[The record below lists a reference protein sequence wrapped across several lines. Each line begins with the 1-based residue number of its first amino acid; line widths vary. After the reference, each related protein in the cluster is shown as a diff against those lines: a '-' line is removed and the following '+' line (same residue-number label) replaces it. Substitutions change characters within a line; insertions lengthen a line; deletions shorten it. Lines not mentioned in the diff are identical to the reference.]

1 MNAFV
6 RPAKHTFLPID
17 EIDLSHT
24 IRPYNAAVVA
34 ELAQSIRAIG
44 LQTPLT
50 CIVRDGQHVLVSG
63 RNRLEAL
70 RVIGCEQAPVRIVDF
85 DDVEAQLWRLSENL
99 HRAEL
104 TKLEYDRQVVR
115 YAELLKV
122 KQVAGDATS
131 LRAQPANEI
140 PAGGIS
146 RQLDEKVSQRAIV
159 KPAGRPE
166 GGNSAVARALNVA
179 EATVRRAY
187 QTASL
192 SPEAQ
197 EAAAATGL
205 DDNRS
210 ALLEAA
216 KERTPEAQAATI
228 RRLAEQKTAPA
239 EPISESPR
247 RSASVAPLRDLVGI
261 SGGELA
267 RWIKITTPNDRP
279 HVIRVLE
286 MAAGI
291 LRDELE
297 AGPASR
303 PLGAAPARSEG
314 ARHEH
319 AEDPDNA
326 KEGVVAHCARKRGRA
341 PGFRMSEE
349 HRSKIK
355 NSSILRALI
364 EYFEGKREMSATQVS
379 VGLRLLKKVLPDLPP
394 LKGSGARRRGSA
406 RTWLAPSAGPHA
418 GDRDDRSR
426 VLQHVHVAEGGEAIV
441 GNVNASAEGARKKSE
456 NQSHALG
463 YAPGVEMPRQ
473 IEADRSALPSAG
485 RAGP

>member
-6 RPAKHTFLPID
+6 RPAKHVFLPID

-50 CIVRDGQHVLVSG
+50 CIVRDGQHVLVAG

-70 RVIGCEQAPVRIVDF
+70 RTIGAEQAPIRIVDF

-122 KQVAGDATS
+122 KQAGGSVAS
-131 LRAQPANEI
+131 LQPQPASENRGE
-140 PAGGIS
+140 GIS
-146 RQLDEKVSQRAIV
+146 RQVDEKVSQQTIV
-159 KPAGRPE
+159 RSAGRPE
-166 GGNSAVARALNVA
+166 GGNSAVARALNVP

-192 SPEAQ
+192 SPEARG
-197 EAAAATGL
+197 AAIETGL
-205 DDNRS
+205 DNNRS

-216 KERTPEAQAATI
+216 KERRPEAQAATI

-239 EPISESPR
+239 EPNAESPK
-247 RSASVAPLRDLVGI
+247 RSASVQPLQDLVGI

-291 LRDELE
+291 LRDELDS
-297 AGPASR
+297 PA
-303 PLGAAPARSEG
+303 
-314 ARHEH
+314 
-319 AEDPDNA
+319 N
-326 KEGVVAHCARKRGRA
+326 HCSLT
-341 PGFRMSEE
+341 M
-349 HRSKIK
+349 
-355 NSSILRALI
+355 
-364 EYFEGKREMSATQVS
+364 V
-379 VGLRLLKKVLPDLPP
+379 D
-394 LKGSGARRRGSA
+394 
-406 RTWLAPSAGPHA
+406 
-418 GDRDDRSR
+418 
-426 VLQHVHVAEGGEAIV
+426 GGTV
-441 GNVNASAEGARKKSE
+441 
-456 NQSHALG
+456 
-463 YAPGVEMPRQ
+463 
-473 IEADRSALPSAG
+473 
-485 RAGP
+485 

>member
-6 RPAKHTFLPID
+6 RPAKHIFLPID
-17 EIDLSHT
+17 EIDISHA

-70 RVIGCEQAPVRIVDF
+70 RTIGAQQAPVRIVDF
-85 DDVEAQLWRLSENL
+85 DDTEAQLWRLSENL

-122 KQVAGDATS
+122 KLAGEA
-131 LRAQPANEI
+131 AAPI
-140 PAGGIS
+140 PPQQERQLEADKVIS

-159 KPAGRPE
+159 KPAGRPK
-166 GGNSAVARALNVA
+166 GGNSAVACALNVP

-197 EAAAATGL
+197 EAAVETGL

-216 KERTPEAQAATI
+216 KERTPEAQTATP

-239 EPISESPR
+239 EPISENSK
-247 RSASVAPLRDLVGI
+247 RSASVPPLRDLVGI

-286 MAAGI
+286 MAACI

-297 AGPASR
+297 GSVTEACVA
-303 PLGAAPARSEG
+303 PLDALAQKMEG
-314 ARHEH
+314 T
-319 AEDPDNA
+319 P
-326 KEGVVAHCARKRGRA
+326 
-341 PGFRMSEE
+341 
-349 HRSKIK
+349 
-355 NSSILRALI
+355 
-364 EYFEGKREMSATQVS
+364 
-379 VGLRLLKKVLPDLPP
+379 
-394 LKGSGARRRGSA
+394 
-406 RTWLAPSAGPHA
+406 
-418 GDRDDRSR
+418 
-426 VLQHVHVAEGGEAIV
+426 
-441 GNVNASAEGARKKSE
+441 
-456 NQSHALG
+456 
-463 YAPGVEMPRQ
+463 
-473 IEADRSALPSAG
+473 
-485 RAGP
+485 

>member
-6 RPAKHTFLPID
+6 RSAKDVFLPID
-17 EIDLSHT
+17 EIDVSHA

-50 CIVRDGQHVLVSG
+50 CILRDGQHVLVSG

-70 RVIGCEQAPVRIVDF
+70 RVVGAERAPVRIVDF
-85 DDVEAQLWRLSENL
+85 DDVDAQLWRLSENL

-104 TKLEYDRQVVR
+104 TKLEYDRQVVQ

-122 KQVAGDATS
+122 KQAGGITAS
-131 LRAQPANEI
+131 ARPANEI
-140 PAGGIS
+140 PAEGIS
-146 RQLDEKVSQRAIV
+146 RQVDEKVSQQAIV

-166 GGNSAVARALNVA
+166 GGNSAVARALNVP

-197 EAAAATGL
+197 EVAVETGL

-216 KERTPEAQAATI
+216 KECTPEGQAQAI
-228 RRLAEQKTAPA
+228 RRLAERKTSAA
-239 EPISESPR
+239 EAVTPTP
-247 RSASVAPLRDLVGI
+247 SARPLRDLIGI

-279 HVIRVLE
+279 HIIRVLE

-297 AGPASR
+297 ESAG
-303 PLGAAPARSEG
+303 
-314 ARHEH
+314 
-319 AEDPDNA
+319 
-326 KEGVVAHCARKRGRA
+326 
-341 PGFRMSEE
+341 
-349 HRSKIK
+349 
-355 NSSILRALI
+355 NSSLALVD
-364 EYFEGKREMSATQVS
+364 G
-379 VGLRLLKKVLPDLPP
+379 D
-394 LKGSGARRRGSA
+394 
-406 RTWLAPSAGPHA
+406 AP
-418 GDRDDRSR
+418 
-426 VLQHVHVAEGGEAIV
+426 
-441 GNVNASAEGARKKSE
+441 
-456 NQSHALG
+456 
-463 YAPGVEMPRQ
+463 
-473 IEADRSALPSAG
+473 
-485 RAGP
+485 

>member
-6 RPAKHTFLPID
+6 RTAKYVFLPID
-17 EIDLSHT
+17 EIDLSHA

-50 CIVRDGQHVLVSG
+50 CIVRHGQHILVSG

-70 RVIGCEQAPVRIVDF
+70 RTIGAEQAPVRIVDF

-104 TKLEYDRQVVR
+104 TRLEYDQQVVR
-115 YAELLKV
+115 YAELV
-122 KQVAGDATS
+122 KIKLAGETS
-131 LRAQPANEI
+131 AQPVQTPRAE
-140 PAGGIS
+140 PVRQAGAHYGKPVAERVSS
-146 RQLDEKVSQRAIV
+146 RF
-159 KPAGRPE
+159 
-166 GGNSAVARALNVA
+166 VARELNIP
-179 EATVRRAY
+179 EQTVRRAY

-197 EAAAATGL
+197 EAAIETGL

-216 KERTPEAQAATI
+216 KERTPEAQTATI

-239 EPISESPR
+239 EAISESPK
-247 RSASVAPLRDLVGI
+247 RSAPVPPLRDLVGI

-297 AGPASR
+297 A
-303 PLGAAPARSEG
+303 L
-314 ARHEH
+314 
-319 AEDPDNA
+319 
-326 KEGVVAHCARKRGRA
+326 VA
-341 PGFRMSEE
+341 
-349 HRSKIK
+349 
-355 NSSILRALI
+355 
-364 EYFEGKREMSATQVS
+364 
-379 VGLRLLKKVLPDLPP
+379 
-394 LKGSGARRRGSA
+394 GSA
-406 RTWLAPSAGPHA
+406 P
-418 GDRDDRSR
+418 
-426 VLQHVHVAEGGEAIV
+426 
-441 GNVNASAEGARKKSE
+441 
-456 NQSHALG
+456 
-463 YAPGVEMPRQ
+463 
-473 IEADRSALPSAG
+473 
-485 RAGP
+485 